1 MSSVPQIELPE
12 KYYLDNF
19 EALLRF
25 VQEKSGNLM
34 SRREKNFARKF
45 LALPEDARCLFVRLT
60 NRKGSFFRISKLA
73 YAEINDL
80 LETTDLLCQ
89 QKFFSRLSPKHS
101 NEFTEVL
108 SIFPKAELLTLLPK
122 EELPKGY
129 RSLKKPELITCAVA
143 HLNTRKIINVLRQ
156 LEDIVRVGY
165 EDQVAM
171 LRFLYFGDIHSD
183 MSQFVVRD
191 LGIIKSE
198 LFNEDKLKAAYRTRQ
213 EAEDTFRMLR
223 IYQEFRVLRDEAMAP
238 ADEIY
243 RWFQNCSL
251 TRQEFCSLAL
261 PTFDRLSLK
270 IGKML
275 EQQSHPKFALSMY
288 EQTEKPP
295 ARERRVRLLH
305 KLGSKEEAL
314 QLCQNIISEP
324 QNAEEKFFAEDF
336 YNRIANKKR
345 RKQATDVLH
354 DSPSITLP
362 IEAQPCV
369 ELGVLEYYQNQGHEG
384 CFVENYLWRGFFG
397 LLFWDIIF
405 DEDYEAIHH
414 PFQARPTDFYT
425 PDFLKKRKQK
435 LIRRLGVLEK
445 PSHFKKIINHHY
457 ETKLGM
463 SNPMIGWHESLLPLV
478 EQCYQQLEAKQI
490 GAILMEMAKDLKEN
504 SRGFP
509 DLFIWKEREYQFIE
523 VKSPNDQLS
532 AQQLYW
538 LKFFRKQKI
547 AAQVLRVKW
556 EESRG
561 AMNS

>member
-1 MSSVPQIELPE
+1 MRNVPPIELPE

-25 VQEKSGNLM
+25 VRDKSGNLM
-34 SRREKNFARKF
+34 SRREKNFVRKF
-45 LALPEDARCLFVRLT
+45 FALPEDARCLFVRLT

-73 YAEINDL
+73 YAEISNL
-80 LETTDLLCQ
+80 PEATELLCRR
-89 QKFFSRLSPKHS
+89 KFFSRLAPKHGA
-101 NEFTEVL
+101 EFAEVL
-108 SIFPKAELLTLLPK
+108 SIFPKAELLTFLPK
-122 EELPKGY
+122 QELPKGY
-129 RSLKKPELITCAVA
+129 RSLKKPELVAWAVA
-143 HLNTRKIINVLRQ
+143 YLNPRKIINIMRQ
-156 LEDIVRVGY
+156 LEDIVRVDY
-165 EDQVAM
+165 EDQVDM

-191 LGIIKSE
+191 LGIIKHE
-198 LFNEDKLKAAYRTRQ
+198 LFNEEKLQSAYKTRQ
-213 EAEDTFRMLR
+213 EAEDTFRMLS
-223 IYQEFRVLRDEAMAP
+223 IYQEFRVLRDEAVAP

-243 RWFQNCSL
+243 QWFQNHSL
-251 TRQEFCSLAL
+251 AREEFCSLAL

-288 EQTEKPP
+288 GHTDKPP

-305 KLGSKEEAL
+305 KLDRKEESL
-314 QLCQNIISEP
+314 ELCQNIMSEP

-336 YNRIANKKR
+336 YNRIAKKKR
-345 RKQATDVLH
+345 RKQATDMLH
-354 DSPSITLP
+354 DSPSISLP

-405 DEDYEAIHH
+405 DEDCEAIHH

-425 PDFLKKRKQK
+425 PDFLRKRKPK
-435 LIRRLGVLEK
+435 LLQRLSVLEK
-445 PSHFKKIINHHY
+445 PSRFKKIIHHHY

-463 SNPMIGWHESLLPLV
+463 SNPMVGWHEALLPLV
-478 EQCYQQLEAKQI
+478 EQCYRQLEAKQI
-490 GAILMEMAKDLKEN
+490 GSILMEMAKDLKEN

-509 DLFIWKEREYQFIE
+509 DLFVWKEQEYQFIE

-556 EESRG
+556 EEG
-561 AMNS
+561 KMNND